1 MRKQRGTAVKPPGG
15 RLAALDL
22 GKALPK
28 AAYGRELAKLQLR
41 LTQIQQAYLRLGRSA
56 VIVFEGWD
64 AAGKGGTIRRMSA
77 GLDPRGYKVWPV
89 GAPREYFAE
98 RHYLARFWD
107 KLPPR
112 GSISIFDR
120 SWYGRVLVERVEG
133 IVPPDR
139 WRAAYQEI
147 SGFEQLLI
155 DDGMRIVKIFFF
167 ISQQEQLRRFEE
179 RLRVPHK
186 RWKLSYEDFRNRAR
200 WGDYVEAAEEMFAR
214 TDRPAPWTVISSE
227 DKRYGRITA
236 MKTIARHLS
245 AGVDLAPP
253 SLDEAVLTAAI
264 DHFDLAPDLVRNLA
278 GRTE

>member
-1 MRKQRGTAVKPPGG
+1 MRKMRGGASDGGSG
-15 RLAALDL
+15 RLSTLNLDN
-22 GKALPK
+22 ALPK
-28 AAYGRELAKLQLR
+28 AAYKVQLKALQLR
-41 LTQIQQAYLRLGRSA
+41 LTQIQQAYLRIGKSA

-77 GLDPRGYKVWPV
+77 GLDPRGSKVWPI

-98 RHYLARFWD
+98 RHYLARFWE

-112 GSISIFDR
+112 GSIAIFDR

-133 IVPPDR
+133 LAPPDR
-139 WRAAYQEI
+139 WRAAYDEI
-147 SGFEQLLI
+147 SAFEQVLL
-155 DDGMRIVKIFFF
+155 DDDVRIVKIFFF
-167 ISQQEQLRRFEE
+167 ISQEEQLRRFEE

-200 WGDYVEAAEEMFAR
+200 WKDYVEAAEEMFAR
-214 TDRPAPWTVISSE
+214 TDRPVPWSVIPSE

-236 MKTIARHLS
+236 MKTIVEHLS
-245 AGVDLAPP
+245 KGLDLAPP
-253 SLDEAVLTAAI
+253 SVDEAVLAAALE
-264 DHFDLAPDLVRNLA
+264 HLELAPEIVRSLA

>member
-1 MRKQRGTAVKPPGG
+1 MRNMRGEATKRRG

-28 AAYGRELAKLQLR
+28 ATYKRELAELQLR
-41 LTQIQQAYLRLGRSA
+41 LTQIQQAFLRTSQSA

-77 GLDPRGYKVWPV
+77 GLDPRGCKVWPI

-98 RHYLARFWD
+98 RHYLARFWE
-107 KLPPR
+107 KLPPK
-112 GSISIFDR
+112 GGIAIFDR

-133 IVPPDR
+133 LAPPDR
-139 WRAAYQEI
+139 WRAAYDEI
-147 SGFEQLLI
+147 AAFERLLL

-167 ISQQEQLRRFEE
+167 ISQDEQLRRFEE

-200 WGDYVEAAEEMFAR
+200 WQDYVEAAEEMFAR
-214 TDRPAPWTVISSE
+214 TDQPASWTIVPSE

-236 MKTIARHLS
+236 IKAIVEQLS
-245 AGVDLAPP
+245 AGIDLAPP
-253 SLDEAVLTAAI
+253 SLDEAVIAAAV
-264 DHFDLAPDLVRNLA
+264 DQFDLAPDFVRGLA
-278 GRTE
+278 GRTD

>member
-1 MRKQRGTAVKPPGG
+1 MRKMRGAAMKPREG

-22 GKALPK
+22 GEALPK
-28 AAYGRELAKLQLR
+28 PTYKRELAKLQLR
-41 LTQIQQAYLRLGRSA
+41 LTQIQQAYLRIGQSA

-77 GLDPRGYKVWPV
+77 GLDPRGCKVWPI

-112 GSISIFDR
+112 GSIAIFDR

-133 IVPPDR
+133 LAPPDR
-139 WRAAYQEI
+139 WRAAYDEI
-147 SGFEQLLI
+147 AGFERLLL
-155 DDGMRIVKIFFF
+155 DDGLRIVKVFFF
-167 ISQQEQLRRFEE
+167 ISQEEQLRRFEE

-200 WGDYVEAAEEMFAR
+200 WHDYVEAAEEMFAR
-214 TDRPAPWTVISSE
+214 TDQPAPWTVISSE
-227 DKRYGRITA
+227 DKRHGRITA
-236 MKTIARHLS
+236 MKTIVEQLS
-245 AGVDLAPP
+245 AGIDLAPP
-253 SLDEAVLTAAI
+253 SLDEAVLAAAV
-264 DHFDLAPDLVRNLA
+264 DHLDLEPDLVRSLA
-278 GRTE
+278 GRTD